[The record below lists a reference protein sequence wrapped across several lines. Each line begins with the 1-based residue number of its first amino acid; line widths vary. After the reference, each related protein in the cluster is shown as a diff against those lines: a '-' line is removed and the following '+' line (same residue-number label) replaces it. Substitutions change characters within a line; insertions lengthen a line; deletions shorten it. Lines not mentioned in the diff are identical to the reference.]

1 LRSASWRPRSRIEP
15 EAGGSPAQR
24 CEPATGMI
32 ERNLSDRY
40 RLEGRIGQGGMAVVY
55 AGTDTVLR
63 RRVAIKVLR
72 PHLAADADFV
82 QRFYSEAHHA
92 AKLSHPNVVNIYDVG
107 REGDDYF
114 IVMELVEGAT
124 LTEMIEHDGRLP
136 ENVAIDY
143 ATQICS
149 GLAYAHRQGLLHRDI
164 KPGNILVTKDD
175 VVKLSDFGIAR
186 AVSTQTMTMTAPG
199 MVMGSVFY
207 ISPEQAQG
215 HELHETSDLYSLG
228 IVLYQMLAGKLP
240 YSGDSP
246 ITVALK
252 HVSGPVPSLD
262 IDELP
267 VSPALAAIVRRLMQK
282 DPADRFASAG
292 DVAKAL
298 REARD
303 HPSAATPAPMR
314 RVREIPPPPKPRP
327 SRFPDRPLND
337 AVADGDGDGRDV
349 VSARSGGGRS
359 ALVAVLLLAL
369 LAAIAAGYYSSR
381 PGGWLGAPLQV
392 TVASVVGQSLE
403 SAQRVLDAQKLR
415 YTIVSTPSGTV
426 PANRVIR
433 QNPVARTGVAGRSL
447 VTLYV
452 SSGLPVV
459 QLIDVRHY
467 SSDDAQRY
475 LRDAKLVPKL
485 LATFNNAAAGTV
497 LAQRPAPGVSLPI
510 RSVVV
515 LTVSKGPQPVS
526 VPELTAMT
534 LSDATNVLQERHL
547 QIDVGER
554 DPSDDI
560 PANEVMSQSPASGSS
575 LAPGSTVTVR
585 VSSGP
590 ARFAV
595 PDLTGGTLDDAQGTL
610 QNAGFRTNIEY
621 VVDAGS
627 NGGTILKQNPAAGTQ
642 VRRDTTVTLSIAVTG
657 LVPDVGGKS
666 PNDARTLLQN
676 AGYKV
681 GNIAYTQEGTEGTV
695 VRTEPAAGT
704 DLHPGETVMLFVS
717 GVNGDVTTPPSVPP
731 SGPP

>member
-1 LRSASWRPRSRIEP
+1 
-15 EAGGSPAQR
+15 
-24 CEPATGMI
+24 MI

-107 REGDDYF
+107 REGEDYF

-124 LTEMIEHDGRLP
+124 LAEMIEHDGPLP

-143 ATQICS
+143 AVQVCS

-164 KPGNILVTKDD
+164 KPANILVTKDD

-199 MVMGSVFY
+199 MVMGSVYY

-228 IVLYQMLAGKLP
+228 IVLYQMLSGKLP
-240 YSGDSP
+240 YAGDSP

-262 IDELP
+262 PGELP
-267 VSPALAAIVRRLMQK
+267 VSPALAAIVRKLMHK
-282 DPADRFASAG
+282 DPQERFTSAG
-292 DVAKAL
+292 DFAKAL
-298 REARD
+298 REARE
-303 HPSAATPAPMR
+303 HPSVAAPFGAARDGAAAGAAATAPMTR
-314 RVREIPPPPKPRP
+314 IREIPQPKPRP
-327 SRFPDRPLND
+327 SKFPDRPTLHAAD
-337 AVADGDGDGRDV
+337 DGDNEARDV
-349 VSARSGGGRS
+349 VVARQGGRGVLVGVLIL
-359 ALVAVLLLAL
+359 ALV
-369 LAAIAAGYYSSR
+369 AAIAAGYYSSR
-381 PGGWLGAPLQV
+381 PGGWLGSPAQI
-392 TVASVVGQSLE
+392 TVAAVVGQNVDAAE
-403 SAQRVLDAQKLR
+403 SALDALGLR
-415 YTIVSTPSGTV
+415 YDVVTMASSSV

-433 QNPVARTGVAGRSL
+433 QSPAGRSRVPGRSL

-459 QLIDVRHY
+459 RLIDVRHY
-467 SSDDAQRY
+467 SSDDAERY
-475 LRDAKLVPKL
+475 LRDAKLVPKVV
-485 LATFNNAAAGTV
+485 ATFDNAPAGTV
-497 LAQRPAPGVSLPI
+497 LAQRPAPGTTLPI
-510 RSVVV
+510 RSGVA

-534 LSDATNVLQERHL
+534 LSEATKLLHQQHL

-554 DPSDDI
+554 DPSNDI
-560 PANEVMSQSPASGSS
+560 PANEVMSQSPAAGSS
-575 LAPGSTVTVR
+575 LAPDSTVTVR

-590 ARFAV
+590 AQFAV
-595 PDLTGGTLDDAQGTL
+595 PDVGGQTIDAAVAAL
-610 QNAGFRTNIEY
+610 QAGGFRTNIEY
-621 VVDAGS
+621 VDDAGS
-627 NGGTILKQNPAAGTQ
+627 SSGTILKQNPDAGTQ
-642 VRRDTTVTLSIAVTG
+642 VRRDAMITLSVAVTG

-666 PNDARTLLQN
+666 PTDARTLLQN

-695 VRTEPAAGT
+695 VRTEPAAGSE
-704 DLHPGETVMLFVS
+704 LHPGETVMLFVS

-731 SGPP
+731 SASP

>member
-1 LRSASWRPRSRIEP
+1 
-15 EAGGSPAQR
+15 
-24 CEPATGMI
+24 MI

-55 AGTDTVLR
+55 AGMDTVLR

-107 REGDDYF
+107 REGEDYF

-124 LTEMIEHDGRLP
+124 LAEMIEHDGRLP

-143 ATQICS
+143 AAQICS

-199 MVMGSVFY
+199 MVMGSVYY

-228 IVLYQMLAGKLP
+228 IVLYQMLSGKLP
-240 YSGDSP
+240 YAGDSP

-262 IDELP
+262 PSELP
-267 VSPALAAIVRRLMQK
+267 VSPALAAIVRKLMHK
-282 DPADRFASAG
+282 DPGERFASAG

-298 REARD
+298 REARE
-303 HPSAATPAPMR
+303 HPSVATPFVATHDGAVAATAATAPMTR
-314 RVREIPPPPKPRP
+314 IREIPPPKPRP
-327 SRFPDRPLND
+327 SKFPDRPIAHASPD
-337 AVADGDGDGRDV
+337 ADNVDNDGRDV
-349 VSARSGGGRS
+349 VVARRGGRKI
-359 ALVAVLLLAL
+359 LFGVLAVAL

-381 PGGWLGAPLQV
+381 PGGWLGSPVQV
-392 TVASVVGQSLE
+392 TVAAVAGENVD
-403 SAQRVLDAQKLR
+403 SAEGALDALGLR
-415 YTIVSTPSGTV
+415 YDVVTMTSPSV

-433 QNPVARTGVAGRSL
+433 QSPAGRSRVPGRSL

-467 SSDDAQRY
+467 SGDDAQRY
-475 LRDAKLVPKL
+475 LREAKLVPKV
-485 LATFNNAAAGTV
+485 LATFDNAPAGTV
-497 LAQRPAPGVSLPI
+497 LAQHPAPGTTLPI
-510 RSVVV
+510 HSSVA
-515 LTVSKGPQPVS
+515 LTISKGPQPVS

-534 LSDATNVLQERHL
+534 LSAATQLLHQQHL

-575 LAPGSTVTVR
+575 LAPGTTVTVR

-590 ARFAV
+590 AQFAV
-595 PDLTGGTLDDAQGTL
+595 PDVGGRTIDAALATL
-610 QNAGFRTNIEY
+610 QAAGFRTNIEY
-621 VVDAGS
+621 VDDAS
-627 NGGTILKQNPAAGTQ
+627 SSGGTILKQNPDAGTQ
-642 VRRDTTVTLSIAVTG
+642 VRRDATITLSVAVTG

-666 PNDARTLLQN
+666 PNDARALLQD

-704 DLHPGETVMLFVS
+704 ELHPGETVMLFVS

-731 SGPP
+731 SAVP